1 MTPTLRVRVSAYVF
15 ALALSSLWLG
25 GNEEDQL
32 WTIPISFVA
41 ALVAFGLKAG
51 PWAWVIN
58 IIAWYLLSSPPSWFP
73 ASSLIFVV
81 WFALLLAPPL
91 VLARQ
96 GKSRSALVCAAALL
110 VASLEVSEFWCRDWE
125 WEECLYLVWGQLLGL
140 AYFAQIF
147 VRVVFAYLIVRFF
160 VAVEYAMRDVD
171 AAHNDNVAPPR
182 WYAYCRDVLLVPWSF
197 GVFAGGLVLLGVVF
211 AAHGLSRVC
220 GPVVGLWSPSVPARP
235 MRRHRPRLA
244 RCPLPSLPKCAP
256 LRKSDKQPQTSASVH
271 RPLRRELM
279 TLKEVLKLPP
289 QSPLPRGT
297 FGGPAEPPR
306 PDPKTGPAFFWNDI
320 AALPPPPLS
329 LAVSIGLGHG
339 PVPSAGYPEAN
350 EIMTHEGPSDQ
361 MDWRYD
367 CPAPVM
373 RALSPVVALLP
384 APAVLAVEPASVV
397 APAPAPEPE
406 PVAVLPVTT
415 VLAVE
420 PARAAALAPV
430 LALEP
435 EPVAALPAPA
445 DFAVEPA
452 PVAFAT
458 PPATAEVSARALASD
473 SPALPLLSLLGTTPA
488 HSPAPA
494 LHPASLLPADES
506 SDLDAFA
513 AELEAAMM
521 NEAEFDELLAL
532 PSLPPVFDFGFSFAL
547 PAGAP
552 AAPTG
557 FSFGEPVAAPERAT
571 ANETVEVE
579 EEKEEY
585 DEKEWERTNERA
597 MDRAS
602 RDYSPCP
609 LSDELPDSDDEKL
622 DPEDNP
628 VSFGSIPKHL
638 IVTPTFAP
646 TDPRKYR

>member
-1 MTPTLRVRVSAYVF
+1 M
-15 ALALSSLWLG
+15 
-25 GNEEDQL
+25 
-32 WTIPISFVA
+32 IPISFVA

-110 VASLEVSEFWCRDWE
+110 VASLEVSGFWYRDWE

-147 VRVVFAYLIVRFF
+147 VRVVFAYLIVRIFI
-160 VAVEYAMRDVD
+160 AIEYAMRDVD

-182 WYAYCRDVLLVPWSF
+182 WFAYCRDVLLVPWSF

-220 GPVVGLWSPSVPARP
+220 GRVVGLWSPSVPARP
-235 MRRHRPRLA
+235 MRRHRPHLA
-244 RCPLPSLPKCAP
+244 GCTLPSLPKCAP

-279 TLKEVLKLPP
+279 TLEEVLKLPP

-329 LAVSIGLGHG
+329 LA
-339 PVPSAGYPEAN
+339 YPEAN
-350 EIMTHEGPSDQ
+350 EIMTHESPSDQ

-397 APAPAPEPE
+397 ASAPAPEPE

-458 PPATAEVSARALASD
+458 PPAIA
-473 SPALPLLSLLGTTPA
+473 
-488 HSPAPA
+488 
-494 LHPASLLPADES
+494 ES

-585 DEKEWERTNERA
+585 DEKEWERINERA

-609 LSDELPDSDDEKL
+609 LSDELPDTDDEKL